1 MSTLEA
7 FEILQG
13 NDLKVED
20 SSDSSVNF
28 EVDEDEELLCDL
40 VHSDF
45 PKSSGGLKR
54 RKRAWVIPLLSVSEN
69 SRGPYPLKLAQIRSD
84 ADKVKRIHYSI
95 TGPGAD
101 QPPVGLFTIDRNNG
115 NLYVTQELDR
125 EKQDKY
131 MLQGHAV
138 AEGGA
143 GHPED
148 PMDIVV
154 IVIDQNDN
162 KPVFNQSTYMAEV
175 PEASLNGSEVIEVKA
190 TDADEPDSDNSE
202 IRYRI
207 FRQEPEE
214 PSPSVFVINPVTGVI
229 TVNAEALD
237 RQKYPQY
244 TLLVEA
250 ADMAGEGLT
259 EQVKVIITV
268 SANNNNPSV
277 FPQPAMRFQVLELDP

>member
-1 MSTLEA
+1 
-7 FEILQG
+7 
-13 NDLKVED
+13 
-20 SSDSSVNF
+20 
-28 EVDEDEELLCDL
+28 
-40 VHSDF
+40 
-45 PKSSGGLKR
+45 
-54 RKRAWVIPLLSVSEN
+54 
-69 SRGPYPLKLAQIRSD
+69 IRSELH
-84 ADKVKRIHYSI
+84 KVKRIHYSI

-101 QPPVGLFTIDRNNG
+101 QPPVGLFTITRNTG
-115 NLYVTQELDR
+115 HLYVTQELDR

-131 MLQGHAV
+131 M
-138 AEGGA
+138 
-143 GHPED
+143 
-148 PMDIVV
+148 
-154 IVIDQNDN
+154 
-162 KPVFNQSTYMAEV
+162 
-175 PEASLNGSEVIEVKA
+175 VKA
-190 TDADEPDSDNSE
+190 TDADEPDSDNSN

-207 FRQEPEE
+207 SSQEPEE

-277 FPQPAMRFQVLELDP
+277 FTQPARFQVLEQDP